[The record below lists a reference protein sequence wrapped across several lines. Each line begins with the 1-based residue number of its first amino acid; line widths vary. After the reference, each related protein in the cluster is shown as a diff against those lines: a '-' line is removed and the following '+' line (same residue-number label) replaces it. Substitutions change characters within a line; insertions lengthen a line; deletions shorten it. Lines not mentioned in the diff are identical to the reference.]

1 MKYINYK
8 RYKFYT
14 ILKNINFKRYYF
26 SKIYK
31 FIGLATFNVKKIYK
45 ITDIRR
51 IKSILSI
58 KYLDYKKIKIPRIY
72 KKINFSYINVFFL
85 YILCFTLFCSFI
97 YISVPF
103 FYKYENIKLEK
114 IICKNTKFTCKIMG
128 KVNYTFYPT
137 PRLNIRDLKIIDF
150 LDKKNTL
157 LDANKVSLKVSVVDL
172 LKKDQ
177 PKLKQIEFKDYQVNI
192 DNKNLKKYKN
202 IFEKQNYNIP
212 YFFENGKISFYN
224 DNKYV
229 ATISDANLNFF
240 NKVNLQEVKLTGN
253 FLNNDIILNLSKAK
267 IENKYQNE
275 LSFKSSDLN
284 LLTKISFQNSIEN
297 QNILDANILLRKD
310 KLKLS
315 GIFDYKNNEI
325 LIKKSNL
332 TTYFS
337 DGKLDGVIKI
347 LPYFDFNL
355 NINFNSLNVTKL
367 YKYFLSLEEKKQK
380 EFFKISEKINGK
392 FNFSANKVYSSY
404 NLVNAFE
411 SQLKL
416 NNGNIIIEQFLLNL
430 GKLGAADILGEI
442 KNNKKYINFKY
453 ESNIYVDNQKK
464 FLSKFGIYNKKK
476 INPNIFV
483 SGNFDLKNIKNSFY
497 ELSAVKKLP
506 LEDVNFIENEFNDI
520 ILADGYKNL
529 FNFPKFKEFVKI
541 ITTDTN

>member
-310 KLKLS
+310 L
-315 GIFDYKNNEI
+315 
-325 LIKKSNL
+325 
-332 TTYFS
+332 
-337 DGKLDGVIKI
+337 
-347 LPYFDFNL
+347 
-355 NINFNSLNVTKL
+355 
-367 YKYFLSLEEKKQK
+367 
-380 EFFKISEKINGK
+380 
-392 FNFSANKVYSSY
+392 
-404 NLVNAFE
+404 
-411 SQLKL
+411 
-416 NNGNIIIEQFLLNL
+416 
-430 GKLGAADILGEI
+430 
-442 KNNKKYINFKY
+442 
-453 ESNIYVDNQKK
+453 
-464 FLSKFGIYNKKK
+464 
-476 INPNIFV
+476 
-483 SGNFDLKNIKNSFY
+483 
-497 ELSAVKKLP
+497 
-506 LEDVNFIENEFNDI
+506 
-520 ILADGYKNL
+520 
-529 FNFPKFKEFVKI
+529 
-541 ITTDTN
+541 